1 MLKRALLMCVSMLLM
16 GQMGLFA
23 QVDLTNVK
31 DLIAQE
37 SYAEA
42 EKELRGYLTTKQK
55 NTDEIYYY
63 LGMISYYSEDYAGAT
78 QNFQAGLDAKG
89 KSPLNKVGMGLMMM
103 KENKVADAL
112 VFLEEAVSTNKG
124 KNVDVDFA
132 ASLAYMEGGPDE
144 RGTAKQILY
153 DLREKAELGD
163 DSRPNIYLGEYYVRQ
178 GVQELALEELEKGI
192 TKAPDYVPAYVYLAE
207 LYFAKGKE
215 SKEAADFQA
224 GFEKAQA
231 AVSKDPDYAPAY
243 RIRGEL
249 YLLLGKYDK
258 ARDDLQ
264 KYVSLTGDDLKARI
278 RYASFLFLSENYD
291 EALTEIAKIEGAGA
305 GTNVTRRLKGMS
317 LFQLGK
323 LGEAQAAMED
333 YFNQVK
339 KEEYLIEDDYEITGH
354 IYREQG
360 NFDKADEY
368 YAKLIQ
374 KNADRDDIFA
384 TLADKYN
391 KQAKSKIAEARKISK
406 ERGEVRKSL
415 VTDNGSYK
423 ALTAKIKET
432 EDQNEKATLTEQAN
446 ALVEGMTAK
455 QAQME
460 ELAAQSKAKRGE
472 AKPFYTP
479 EAHYRQKVVDFAE
492 APSLQNFYKL
502 GLAQYNADM
511 YEEADGNFKEVHKLK
526 DDYLNP
532 YIYRIQIAQK
542 KEAMDTTSNSWYIKE
557 PCGDIINV
565 WGDKDPSSLDKN
577 VTKNLL
583 LSYEVFSFY
592 SFNPSGDEGD
602 YHCDD
607 ANQYMSKIYSI
618 DPNYDRVKAIAD
630 YCESVGQGVN
640 R

>member
-1 MLKRALLMCVSMLLM
+1 MLKRALLLCVSMLLL
-16 GQMGLFA
+16 GQVALFG

-42 EKELRGYLTTKQK
+42 EKELNGYLSAKQK
-55 NTDEIYYY
+55 NTDEVYYY
-63 LGMISYYSEDYAGAT
+63 LGMIDYYSEDFAGAT

-112 VFLEEAVSTNKG
+112 VFLEEAVATNKG

-153 DLREKAELGD
+153 DLRDKAELASD
-163 DSRPNIYLGEYYVRQ
+163 ARPNIYLGEYYVKQ

-215 SKEAADFQA
+215 SKDAADFQA

-231 AVSKDPDYAPAY
+231 AVQKNPEYAPAY

-249 YLLLGKYDK
+249 YLLLGKYEK

-291 EALTEIAKIEGAGA
+291 EALAEIGKIEGAGA
-305 GTNVTRRLKGMS
+305 ATNVTRRLKGMS
-317 LFQLGK
+317 LYQLGK
-323 LGEAQAAMED
+323 LDEAQAAMDD
-333 YFNQVK
+333 YFSKVK
-339 KEEYLIEDDYEITGH
+339 KEEYLIEDDFEITGN

-360 NFDKADEY
+360 NFEKADEY

-374 KNADRDDIFA
+374 KNSERADIF
-384 TLADKYN
+384 LNIADDYN
-391 KQAKSKIAEARKISK
+391 KQAKRKIAEARKISK
-406 ERGEVRKSL
+406 ERSEVRKSL

-423 ALTAKIKET
+423 AITAKIKET
-432 EDQNEKATLTEQAN
+432 EDQNEKATLTDQAN
-446 ALVEGMTAK
+446 ALVEAMTAK
-455 QAQME
+455 QQQME
-460 ELAAQSKAKRGE
+460 DLAAQSSAKRAE

-479 EAHYRQKVVDFAE
+479 EAHYRQKVADYAE

-511 YEEADGNFKEVHKLK
+511 FEKADANFKEVHKMK
-526 DDYLNP
+526 NDYLNP

-542 KEAMDTTSNSWYIKE
+542 KEAEDTTSNSWYIKE
-557 PCGDIINV
+557 PCQDIINV
-565 WGDKDPSSLDKN
+565 WGEADASSLDKN

-583 LSYEVFSFY
+583 LSYEVFTFY
-592 SFNPSGDEGD
+592 SFNPTGEEGD

-607 ANQYMSKIYSI
+607 AKQYLEKIYAI
-618 DPNYDRVKAIAD
+618 DPNYDRVKTVAD